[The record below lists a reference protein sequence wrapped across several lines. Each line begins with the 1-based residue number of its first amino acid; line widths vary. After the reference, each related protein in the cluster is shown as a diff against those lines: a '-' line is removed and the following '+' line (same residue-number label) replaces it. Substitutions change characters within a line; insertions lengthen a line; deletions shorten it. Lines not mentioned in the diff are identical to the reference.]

1 MKTKFLKLNSRTIEE
16 ILKEL
21 DKIESEEKSTSFT
34 NIKDTYICPECLYLG
49 VKCDRGIT

>member
-21 DKIESEEKSTSFT
+21 DKIESDEKSIKFT
-34 NIKDTYICPECLYLG
+34 DTQDKYICPECLYLG
-49 VKCDRGIT
+49 VKCDRCIT